1 MAGSRTGTVDELDQ
15 LTSKAADVTAILL
28 QSKNL
33 LVTDLPSQ
41 LWSFTS
47 LTVLNVAKNNLSSVP
62 SEIGQLTSL
71 IKLNLSSNDITVVS
85 AGIGKLGKLLDLDL
99 GRNKLQAVPTALG
112 SLLSLKYLNL
122 MNNSLTAVPSELGN
136 LSALYRLGLK
146 GNQLTHLPES
156 FAGLKG
162 LVELFITDN
171 CLVTLPDGM
180 SGLTSLVKLQASFNQ
195 LKTLPAAMGHL
206 PKLELMRVAVNNI
219 EQVPAEFGGLN
230 ALAWFSLAGNPACQ
244 AAPPIRPDILPLTL
258 SQLDLATA
266 LGDGASGDVFA
277 AKFQGRDVAIK
288 IFKAESSPD
297 GHASDEIAVTCFVDH
312 PNLIKVIGIIDHP
325 HALVLERV
333 WGVPLALKPNF
344 ESLLRCRWTLG
355 QTFTTAF
362 VWNVAKSVANALA
375 YLHKHNICHGD
386 VYGHNVLAD
395 EEGNSVLCDYGASFF
410 YQAENLPYE
419 AQEVRAYGLL
429 LHDLV
434 SRLKQ
439 ADDQSSKDTARV
451 LQNIVQQCIGNK
463 AVTAQRPTFY
473 MLHEKLT

>member
-1 MAGSRTGTVDELDQ
+1 MLQFKPKYQYTGAKFVIATVHTTWRFNSLHWSRTKWQ
-15 LTSKAADVTAILL
+15 A
-28 QSKNL
+28 SKNL

-146 GNQLTHLPES
+146 
-156 FAGLKG
+156 
-162 LVELFITDN
+162 
-171 CLVTLPDGM
+171 DGM